1 MLNPRKE
8 ITNETSI
15 KNLHSHNGRHPCRP
29 WPWRLAGN
37 LAIQVSE
44 NYHLLVDQLMREGM
58 TEEDALA
65 WADKE
70 FDVVAV
76 SCLQR

>member
-1 MLNPRKE
+1 M
-8 ITNETSI
+8 
-15 KNLHSHNGRHPCRP
+15 
-29 WPWRLAGN
+29 
-37 LAIQVSE
+37 SE
-44 NYHLLVDQLMREGM
+44 RYQILVDQLMREGM

-76 SCLQR
+76 NSSLHT

>member
-1 MLNPRKE
+1 M
-8 ITNETSI
+8 
-15 KNLHSHNGRHPCRP
+15 
-29 WPWRLAGN
+29 
-37 LAIQVSE
+37 SE
-44 NYHLLVDQLMREGM
+44 AYHLLVDQLMREGM

-76 SCLQR
+76 SYLQR